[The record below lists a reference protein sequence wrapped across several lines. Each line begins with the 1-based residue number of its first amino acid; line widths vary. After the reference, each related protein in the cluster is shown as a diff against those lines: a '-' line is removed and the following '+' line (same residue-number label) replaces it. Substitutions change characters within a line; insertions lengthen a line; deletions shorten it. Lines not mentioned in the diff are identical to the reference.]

1 MRLLVVGSG
10 GREHA
15 LVEALSRSPQ
25 AEEIFAAPGNPGM
38 ASVAELVDIPV
49 DDLISLRN
57 FARTVDI
64 DLTIVGPEAPLVGG
78 IAEAFWEA
86 GLKIFGP
93 SRGAARIEGSKIFA
107 KKIMQHA
114 GVPTAR
120 SEAFDREA
128 AALDYLRSLP
138 PGDGYPV
145 VVKVDGLAAGKG
157 VMIADSY
164 EEAEDAVRDV
174 FDGAFG
180 AAGERLIL
188 EEYLRGK
195 EASVLALTDGRNILP
210 FVPAQDY
217 KRLED
222 GGEGPNTGGMG
233 AYSPTMWMDSATYM
247 TILEEI
253 INPTVHQLALIGAPY
268 TGLLYAGVMI
278 TDEGPKALE
287 FNCRF
292 GSLVRDHDAG
302 VQEARVGRADEGELV
317 YGRVY
322 DLLQDRH
329 VGRGVH
335 PHRRG
340 VRPHTARV
348 RSLAAVFEALV
359 VLGRHVRQ
367 YVASVGESE
376 NGGLLAPQVLLEYQ
390 TLPRRPKRPIEHVAH
405 GILGLLIGVCDHN
418 ALARRQA
425 VHLDDDG
432 VAVPRGKRAEVGERR
447 CFPVEGLRAGGWDA
461 GVLHDLFGKDL
472 RTLDARRATR
482 GTKDLQTSLPESLS
496 DPADERRLRT
506 HNGEVY
512 VDRSGEV
519 TQ

>member
-15 LVEALSRSPQ
+15 LVEALSRSQQ

-128 AALDYLRSLP
+128 AALAYLRSLP

-195 EASVLALTDGRNILP
+195 EASVFALTDGRNILP

-292 GSLVRDHDAG
+292 GDPETQALLPRI
-302 VQEARVGRADEGELV
+302 ET
-317 YGRVY
+317 
-322 DLLQDRH
+322 DLLELMVACVEEDLG
-329 VGRGVH
+329 GREISWS
-335 PHRRG
+335 PEK
-340 VRPHTARV
+340 
-348 RSLAAVFEALV
+348 AVCV
-359 VLGRHVRQ
+359 VL
-367 YVASVGESE
+367 ASEGYPESPTTGDE
-376 NGGLLAPQVLLEYQ
+376 ISGLE
-390 TLPRRPKRPIEHVAH
+390 
-405 GILGLLIGVCDHN
+405 
-418 ALARRQA
+418 
-425 VHLDDDG
+425 
-432 VAVPRGKRAEVGERR
+432 
-447 CFPVEGLRAGGWDA
+447 
-461 GVLHDLFGKDL
+461 DLFGL
-472 RTLDARRATR
+472 PGVRVYHAATR
-482 GTKDLQTSLPESLS
+482 LEESRLYTAGGRVLNVVGTGNSIIEARARAYAAVELIDFPGKQY
-496 DPADERRLRT
+496 RT
-506 HNGEVY
+506 DIALEAL
-512 VDRSGEV
+512 ELEEL
-519 TQ
+519 

>member
-15 LVEALSRSPQ
+15 LVEALSRSQQ
-25 AEEIFAAPGNPGM
+25 AEEIFAAPGNSGM

-128 AALDYLRSLP
+128 AALAYLRSLP

-195 EASVLALTDGRNILP
+195 EASVFALTDGRNILP

-292 GSLVRDHDAG
+292 GDPETQALLPRI
-302 VQEARVGRADEGELV
+302 ET
-317 YGRVY
+317 
-322 DLLQDRH
+322 DLLELMVACVEEDLG
-329 VGRGVH
+329 GREISWS
-335 PHRRG
+335 PEK
-340 VRPHTARV
+340 
-348 RSLAAVFEALV
+348 AVCV
-359 VLGRHVRQ
+359 VL
-367 YVASVGESE
+367 ASEGYPESPTTGDE
-376 NGGLLAPQVLLEYQ
+376 ISGLE
-390 TLPRRPKRPIEHVAH
+390 
-405 GILGLLIGVCDHN
+405 
-418 ALARRQA
+418 
-425 VHLDDDG
+425 
-432 VAVPRGKRAEVGERR
+432 
-447 CFPVEGLRAGGWDA
+447 
-461 GVLHDLFGKDL
+461 DLFGL
-472 RTLDARRATR
+472 PGVRVYHAATR
-482 GTKDLQTSLPESLS
+482 LEESRLYTAGGRVLNVVGTGDSIIEARARAYAAVELIDFPGKQY
-496 DPADERRLRT
+496 RT
-506 HNGEVY
+506 DIALEAL
-512 VDRSGEV
+512 ELEEL
-519 TQ
+519 

>member
-15 LVEALSRSPQ
+15 LVEALSRSQQ

-128 AALDYLRSLP
+128 AALAYLRSLP

-195 EASVLALTDGRNILP
+195 EASVFALTDGRNILP

-292 GSLVRDHDAG
+292 GDPETQALLPRIETDLL
-302 VQEARVGRADEGELV
+302 ELMV
-317 YGRVY
+317 ACVEEDLGGRVISWS
-322 DLLQDRH
+322 
-329 VGRGVH
+329 
-335 PHRRG
+335 PEK
-340 VRPHTARV
+340 
-348 RSLAAVFEALV
+348 AVCV
-359 VLGRHVRQ
+359 VL
-367 YVASVGESE
+367 ASEGYPESPTTGDE
-376 NGGLLAPQVLLEYQ
+376 ISGLE
-390 TLPRRPKRPIEHVAH
+390 
-405 GILGLLIGVCDHN
+405 
-418 ALARRQA
+418 
-425 VHLDDDG
+425 
-432 VAVPRGKRAEVGERR
+432 
-447 CFPVEGLRAGGWDA
+447 
-461 GVLHDLFGKDL
+461 DLFGL
-472 RTLDARRATR
+472 PGVRVYHAATR
-482 GTKDLQTSLPESLS
+482 LEESRLYTAGGRVLNVVGTGDSIIEARARAYAAVELIDFPGKQY
-496 DPADERRLRT
+496 RT
-506 HNGEVY
+506 DIALEAL
-512 VDRSGEV
+512 ELEEL
-519 TQ
+519 